1 MLPEIMTCLSIAR
14 GITEGIAA
22 VKEGAGDLAD
32 IMGRFGELN
41 QKIQETEQ
49 KYEGKMSYRD
59 ALRLESIA
67 RNLKN
72 FDTALKDACYL
83 QQQPDLYHSIKARMQ
98 KADEAHAQKLKL
110 LALRRK
116 QREEEL
122 QQILQVV
129 GWLALVGGLTTG
141 GFILLIYL

>member
-14 GITEGIAA
+14 GITEGLSA

-49 KYEGKMSYRD
+49 QYEGKMSYRD
-59 ALRLESIA
+59 ALRLESIS

-72 FDTALKDACYL
+72 FDNALKDACYL

-98 KADEAHAQKLKL
+98 KADEAHAARLKL

-116 QREEEL
+116 QKEEEL

-129 GWLALVGGLTTG
+129 GWIALVGGLTTG
-141 GFILLIYL
+141 GFILMIYI